1 MSDRDSLK
9 TKLSDAF
16 LRLKE
21 IEENLDKYK
30 DQYLAPVQRQK
41 LNEVLESGISLYTI
55 ISFMSSTLGD
65 IDERLF
71 EDDFIEVHLRDHLLE
86 ETLDDALDRLLPAA
100 STENIW
106 ERLDGSGIADIDE
119 SKAILVSCANSLQQN
134 FAATFGIEE
143 SLDEIKEFW
152 YSIEDKLR
160 LPYET
165 IFNDDGSYILGG
177 SLIKPGSNL

>member
-65 IDERLF
+65 IDERWF

-86 ETLDDALDRLLPAA
+86 ETLGDALDRLLPAA
-100 STENIW
+100 ATENVW
-106 ERLDGSGIADIDE
+106 ERLDGSGISDIDE

-134 FAATFGIEE
+134 
-143 SLDEIKEFW
+143 
-152 YSIEDKLR
+152 LR
-160 LPYET
+160 N
-165 IFNDDGSYILGG
+165 IWNR
-177 SLIKPGSNL
+177 

>member
-41 LNEVLESGISLYTI
+41 LNEVLESGISLYPI

-65 IDERLF
+65 IDERWF
-71 EDDFIEVHLRDHLLE
+71 EDDFMKYIFVTIYWK
-86 ETLDDALDRLLPAA
+86 TLVMRSTFA
-100 STENIW
+100 SSCCKNVK
-106 ERLDGSGIADIDE
+106 ERLDGSG
-119 SKAILVSCANSLQQN
+119 
-134 FAATFGIEE
+134 T
-143 SLDEIKEFW
+143 
-152 YSIEDKLR
+152 
-160 LPYET
+160 
-165 IFNDDGSYILGG
+165 
-177 SLIKPGSNL
+177 